1 MMGLVKNTLAGIVL
15 VLALSGCSDESKGN
29 LSAPEAFELVQN
41 NKITLVDIRRPDEWR
56 QTGTAQGVKTINM
69 LHPQGMTGFAQALDQ
84 AVGGDRSAPIV
95 LICRT
100 GNRSSRLA
108 PALAELGFTNVRH
121 VPEGMVGSSH
131 GPGWIARGLPVE
143 PCKQC

>member
-1 MMGLVKNTLAGIVL
+1 MNIVKGICSVIAL
-15 VLALSGCSDESKGN
+15 MFVLSGCSDESKGN
-29 LSAPEAFELVQN
+29 LSAPEAFELAQA

-56 QTGTAQGVKTINM
+56 QTGTAQGVQTINM
-69 LHPQGMTGFAQALDQ
+69 LHPEGITGFANTLDQ

-100 GNRSSRLA
+100 GSRSSRLA

-121 VPEGMVGSSH
+121 VPEGMLGSSH